1 MRPLAKVLLTLLIGL
16 VLVLALS
23 SPSQTTDIDHTDC
36 KDCHTY
42 TLLSNIH
49 HATVFFSSGCCSLC
63 HPPYTVPNDDC
74 LYSGCHVAQVE

>member
-23 SPSQTTDIDHTDC
+23 SPSQTTDIDQYDC
-36 KDCHTY
+36 KVCHTA
-42 TLLSNIH
+42 LAINIH
-49 HATVFFSSGCCSLC
+49 HATVFFPGYCSVC
-63 HPPYTVPNDDC
+63 HPPYTDDC